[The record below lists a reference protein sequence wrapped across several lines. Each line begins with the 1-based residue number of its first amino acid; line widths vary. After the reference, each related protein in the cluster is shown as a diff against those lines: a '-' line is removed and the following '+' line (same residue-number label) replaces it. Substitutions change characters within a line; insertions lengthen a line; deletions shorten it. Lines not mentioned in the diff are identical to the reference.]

1 MKPYIKPPEPEWSAG
16 EQLRFLAE
24 LLRTTAL
31 QAGTLQNRRGLK
43 PAVLEKINRIVK
55 KLDYCYAEAI
65 AGHVKPGT
73 EANAEDYFDNEGAL
87 LYEACNEVRKAADRR
102 TALGLLYAYNA
113 GLVVERAEPKR
124 PARRIKSL
132 SSLTIAA

>member
-1 MKPYIKPPEPEWSAG
+1 MKPYIKPPEPEWTAG

-65 AGHVKPGT
+65 AGHVKPGA

-113 GLVVERAEPKR
+113 GLVHERAEPKR
-124 PARRIKSL
+124 AARRVKSQP
-132 SSLTIAA
+132 LTIAA